1 MPPLAR
7 GAALRLALKVHDMSG
22 LPPSVDART
31 FRLLAIGSGLCWSVA
46 FVVVALRHR
55 LELYGDGAMFSYAVA
70 VQDVWAFH
78 WHNISGRSSVFL
90 LSLLPAEIVAAVSGR
105 PWAGIITYGLL
116 FYISP
121 LIGLILTCAADR
133 SRGRFIFCYACCSTA
148 LLCPLIFGFPT
159 EMWLAH
165 AIFWPALALGHYAK
179 RTIAGAILVFSAQ
192 LLLAFTHEGAL
203 VLLFAIVATLAPRGL
218 RDVLFVRA
226 MIGLIVIL
234 ILAAASKFVLPP
246 DDYYAGVLLRAALHF
261 FDPEVFKVEVVV
273 LLLAALTAYGASF
286 AAISM
291 ASPKRAWIYSLG
303 IVLVPLTV
311 YWLLFDHSV
320 HASSRY
326 YLRTV
331 LVLLT
336 PMFGAAAALSAM
348 AGDGTTFPPLAGLQ
362 HTLISANNQ
371 ALRALAGAFAVVMAI
386 HAVETEKFVTA
397 WADYRTAV
405 AALAT
410 GPEADPALGDPQF
423 VSSERISPKLNAL
436 SWFSTIPY
444 LSVVLANFSPT
455 RLVIDPAGN
464 YFWLSCATATRNKD
478 ADRAVPVQ
486 PRELVRI
493 YSCLHR

>member
-1 MPPLAR
+1 
-7 GAALRLALKVHDMSG
+7 MSG
-22 LPPSVDART
+22 LPPRVDIRT
-31 FRLLAIGSGLCWSVA
+31 LRLLVIGSGLCWSVA
-46 FVVVALRHR
+46 FVVIALHHQ
-55 LELYGDGAMFSYAVA
+55 LELYGDGAMFSYAIA

-90 LSLLPAEIVAAVSGR
+90 LSLWPAEIVVGVTGR
-105 PWAGIITYGLL
+105 PWAGIISYGML
-116 FYISP
+116 FYVSP
-121 LIGLILTCAADR
+121 LVGLIFTYAADCSHGR
-133 SRGRFIFCYACCSTA
+133 SIFFYACCSTA
-148 LLCPLIFGFPT
+148 LLCPLVFGFPT

-165 AIFWPALALGHYAK
+165 AIFWPTLALSHYAK
-179 RTIAGAILVFSAQ
+179 RTIAGAISVFAAQ

-218 RDVLFVRA
+218 RSIVFVRA
-226 MIGLIVIL
+226 MTGLIVIL
-234 ILAAASKFVLPP
+234 ILAVASKFVLPP

-261 FDPEVFKVEVVV
+261 LNADIFKVEIVV
-273 LLLAALTAYGASF
+273 LLLAALTGYGLIF

-291 ASPKRAWIYSLG
+291 ISPQRASIYSLA
-303 IVLVPLTV
+303 IVVVSLSI
-311 YWLLFDHSV
+311 YWLQFDHSV

-348 AGDGTTFPPLAGLQ
+348 TGDGVTFRRFAGLQ
-362 HTLISANNQ
+362 HILISPGRQ
-371 ALRALAGAFAVVMAI
+371 ALRVLAGMFAIVMLI
-386 HAVETEKFVTA
+386 HAVETEKFVAA
-397 WADYRTAV
+397 WTEYRTAV
-405 AALAT
+405 AELAT
-410 GPEADPALGDPQF
+410 GQDADPTLGNPQF
-423 VSSERISPKLNAL
+423 VSSERIPPRLTAL
-436 SWFSTIPY
+436 AWFSTIPY
-444 LSVVLANFSPT
+444 LSVVLANFSPR

-478 ADRAVPVQ
+478 AGRAVPVQ